1 MQTNLEFTVIF
12 LIRTRSDGVNLSSTL
27 SQIEEGGKAEQC
39 KKLRVGDE
47 LVNINGSALYGSRQE
62 ALILIKGSYRIL
74 KITVCR
80 RSVPVIRPHSWHLAK
95 LSSTESPHSSTSVPP
110 PPSPSPPSAM
120 QLHPGLYTLPWH
132 STADNSDLSI
142 QWNKLSR
149 HYSTDRSSSL
159 SSMDSLDPTSSQV
172 YYDSHNSPVDPAIFN
187 NKRDYEY
194 HNSPVDPAIFN
205 NIRDSAYSSFSASS
219 NMSDYTVSLRPGEA
233 CSMENIVRS
242 LGPGGP
248 ACRVNTCGNAPSLGR
263 ESGEAQDETD
273 TSTLLLKSRSLT
285 RPRVRQPEAKERPSS
300 YCFEEERRE
309 GSGERGGGGG
319 KRGASIPPLPP
330 TRKDSFRATRGRLG
344 ITDVKDQRCISAPV
358 GIPSLSSCHVE
369 DDDDDPQNVPGVPV
383 IPSWN
388 GYPAPCKASKAEG
401 DMGNGKKNGVGNFKG
416 DSLEQYYTLI
426 SKKKDSLV
434 NKNLEIQEIHPDSLH
449 LPALEIS
456 SSSSISGSSS
466 LPPDSSIDPEPPGE
480 ANHLLPQNKHCS
492 SGLYRQSVPEKLLS
506 QLRHL
511 EFSSD
516 SSDHSSV
523 SPSSSQWSR
532 SPLNPPREDLG
543 GDIGSHD
550 TSLLLLQQNTGEWEQ
565 RSQCSTPGLVDTDG
579 IGEAGEVSVVVWKSR
594 EVVAAA
600 GNCLSPIQVQHPW
613 GRSVS
618 VPGSGEPSGDCTQGE
633 VSPERIWETDF
644 GPLSAAASVDS
655 LLEGSHR
662 GGGRRDDNEGKV
674 LMKKPRSHRSS
685 RSRRR
690 SERFATNLRN
700 EIQHK
705 KAQLS
710 KSKGPGGLLYSGE
723 TVEEEGPDLEIQDL
737 VRKEAED
744 VDPPAKESSSQGV
757 YTCSDISLSAPAPGG
772 LNRLSSSSTLQLH
785 QPSLAPVSALQPP
798 RDEEPEPPG
807 KQDQAT
813 YSSRTPQRSVPTL
826 PSWGMGIQ
834 VVEELAPAGKSR
846 RWRWTPEHKLQP
858 EVDTDRRG
866 ERVGVALGVSGRGRA
881 SSASSSSST
890 TCSSHT
896 EESDILPFADRCKFF
911 EETSRSILVS
921 NLPGLTR
928 RRQRPDRHEGQPHLS
943 MLENQRGGYGQG
955 QAQRRYSYQGGF
967 ERESPL
973 LINTMEARR
982 QSVSGNREREKE
994 REKER
999 EMERE
1004 VRAREREREREERA
1018 RERERERE
1026 ERATERE
1033 RLLERE
1039 EMVREREREERARER
1054 EMALEGEREEERQRE
1069 ERARL
1074 RELEMERE
1082 RGIEREQDSEM
1093 EKERQSERERK
1104 RERERK
1110 SLSSAQDL
1118 FASQSQPHAYP
1129 QNHSH
1134 PQIQMEAPRSAF
1146 HPVNTAL
1153 LQDNQALHQGY
1164 PPQSYTPTEAY
1175 PAASRPLPWEQTQI
1189 NRKFSLTER
1198 DYPRYRRD
1206 SSTGPP
1212 NCTITVTPDY
1222 HHHQQ
1227 VSQSGGCWNGLLSAC
1242 SVDEED
1248 HHQTSMVVNPTSY
1261 SSSSLLRSRAMS
1273 ENDLHFGSTHRR
1285 TSPSVA
1291 MATPLSELE
1300 EGGGIEG
1307 GRVGVGGIRGAAN
1320 KNKTLPPPR
1329 PPPPKW
1335 EQFHRRRA
1343 SHHTLLSSP
1352 LFSTSV
1358 SSSIHPLVNPTPP
1371 PLPLI
1376 PPEGPTSHPSSH
1388 PCHPEKSEM
1397 TRQRSYSLPP
1407 QREELEGCQRC
1418 IRSQVQEWRFPQSSP
1433 SPGFTHT
1440 AFRPVAPPQRDKD
1453 TPPRYNNTLPP
1464 SESCVRLYNM
1474 VDQDCPAVLKP
1485 ISHRQQ
1491 RARAEWERTPSPRV
1505 HSFSGQLTIE
1515 NGVISPESYFA
1526 MTYEQQQ
1533 QLQQNRRLRNHPHN
1547 NNDKPELEHELLELE
1562 PESDF
1567 GPSPA
1572 QSLEQEVDIPM
1583 ETDIDDS
1590 QEEGLPEDEE
1600 PIRTELQG
1608 FALPVTVLETD
1619 IDTLPN
1625 QEALPAGRMT
1635 VENGSLDG
1643 EMEDQGMRTREELM
1657 EELFP
1662 QSIEGEAGTESW
1674 RGAYRSPNLEHNTDS
1689 LDRRSGASSSC
1700 SSYYS
1705 TSAAKAQLLTQMK
1718 DYCSDTR
1725 DTDDDDEDLSYK
1737 RQLMESLRKKLGILR
1752 EAQRGLQEDIRANAQ
1767 LGEEVESLVLA
1778 FCKPNEVD
1786 KFRMFIGDMDKV
1798 VSLLLSLSGR
1808 LLRVESSLDNLEA
1821 ETGHY
1826 ERLPLLEKKRQLL
1839 VQLSEA
1845 QDLKEHVDR
1854 REQVVGRVLR
1864 RCLSQEQHRDYS
1876 HYVKMKAALLVE
1888 QRQLEDKIRL
1898 GEEQLRGLRES
1909 LGMGL
1914 GMSMG
1919 YGHY

>member
-1 MQTNLEFTVIF
+1 MCVCS
-12 LIRTRSDGVNLSSTL
+12 RSLSR
-27 SQIEEGGKAEQC
+27 C
-39 KKLRVGDE
+39 
-47 LVNINGSALYGSRQE
+47 
-62 ALILIKGSYRIL
+62 
-74 KITVCR
+74 
-80 RSVPVIRPHSWHLAK
+80 SVPVIRPHSWYLAK
-95 LSSTESPHSSTSVPP
+95 LSSTESPHSSTPVPP
-110 PPSPSPPSAM
+110 PPPPSPPSAM
-120 QLHPGLYTLPWH
+120 QLHPGPYTLPWH

-159 SSMDSLDPTSSQV
+159 SSMDSLDPPSSQV
-172 YYDSHNSPVDPAIFN
+172 DND
-187 NKRDYEY
+187 Y

-233 CSMENIVRS
+233 CSMENILRS

-248 ACRVNTCGNAPSLGR
+248 ACRVYACGNAPSLGR
-263 ESGEAQDETD
+263 ESGEAQDETG
-273 TSTLLLKSRSLT
+273 TSTLLLKH
-285 RPRVRQPEAKERPSS
+285 PEAKERPSS
-300 YCFEEERRE
+300 YC
-309 GSGERGGGGG
+309 GG

-358 GIPSLSSCHVE
+358 GIPSLFSCHVE
-369 DDDDDPQNVPGVPV
+369 DDGDDPQNVPG
-383 IPSWN
+383 
-388 GYPAPCKASKAEG
+388 G
-401 DMGNGKKNGVGNFKG
+401 DMGNGKKNGN
-416 DSLEQYYTLI
+416 S
-426 SKKKDSLV
+426 
-434 NKNLEIQEIHPDSLH
+434 EIQEIHPDSLH

-456 SSSSISGSSS
+456 SSSSIPGSSS
-466 LPPDSSIDPEPPGE
+466 LPPDSSIDPDPPGE

-511 EFSSD
+511 EFS
-516 SSDHSSV
+516 
-523 SPSSSQWSR
+523 R
-532 SPLNPPREDLG
+532 
-543 GDIGSHD
+543 SHD
-550 TSLLLLQQNTGEWEQ
+550 TSLLLLQQNTGE
-565 RSQCSTPGLVDTDG
+565 
-579 IGEAGEVSVVVWKSR
+579 

-600 GNCLSPIQVQHPW
+600 GNRLSPIQVQHPW
-613 GRSVS
+613 GRPLVS
-618 VPGSGEPSGDCTQGE
+618 VPGSWEPSGDY
-633 VSPERIWETDF
+633 
-644 GPLSAAASVDS
+644 S

-662 GGGRRDDNEGKV
+662 GGAGRRDDNEGKV

-685 RSRRR
+685 RARRR

-710 KSKGPGGLLYSGE
+710 NSKGPGGLLYSGE
-723 TVEEEGPDLEIQDL
+723 TVEEEEGPDLKIQDL

-785 QPSLAPVSALQPP
+785 QPP
-798 RDEEPEPPG
+798 
-807 KQDQAT
+807 
-813 YSSRTPQRSVPTL
+813 PQRSVPTL

-858 EVDTDRRG
+858 EIDTDRRG

-928 RRQRPDRHEGQPHLS
+928 RMQRPDRHERQPHLS

-994 REKER
+994 REREKQREKER

-1026 ERATERE
+1026 ERVTERE
-1033 RLLERE
+1033 
-1039 EMVREREREERARER
+1039 
-1054 EMALEGEREEERQRE
+1054 
-1069 ERARL
+1069 
-1074 RELEMERE
+1074 RELEMESE

-1110 SLSSAQDL
+1110 SLCSAQDL
-1118 FASQSQPHAYP
+1118 FASQSQPRAYP
-1129 QNHSH
+1129 QTHSH
-1134 PQIQMEAPRSAF
+1134 PQTQMEAPRSAF

-1164 PPQSYTPTEAY
+1164 PPQSYTPTEASFIQY
-1175 PAASRPLPWEQTQI
+1175 LEMLNSI

-1212 NCTITVTPDY
+1212 NCAIT
-1222 HHHQQ
+1222 
-1227 VSQSGGCWNGLLSAC
+1227 
-1242 SVDEED
+1242 D

-1261 SSSSLLRSRAMS
+1261 SSSSLLRSRVMS

-1291 MATPLSELE
+1291 MVTPLSELE

-1343 SHHTLLSSP
+1343 SHHTLFSSP
-1352 LFSTSV
+1352 LLSTSV
-1358 SSSIHPLVNPTPP
+1358 SSSIHPL
-1371 PLPLI
+1371 
-1376 PPEGPTSHPSSH
+1376 GPTSHSSSH

-1407 QREELEGCQRC
+1407 QMEELEGCQRC
-1418 IRSQVQEWRFPQSSP
+1418 IRSQVQELRFSQSPP

-1453 TPPRYNNTLPP
+1453 TPPRYNDTLPP

-1474 VDQDCPAVLKP
+1474 VDQDSPAVLKP

-1526 MTYEQQQ
+1526 MSYEQQQ

-1547 NNDKPELEHELLELE
+1547 NNDKPELEQELLELE

-1619 IDTLPN
+1619 IDTLPD
-1625 QEALPAGRMT
+1625 QEASPAGRMT

>member
-1 MQTNLEFTVIF
+1 
-12 LIRTRSDGVNLSSTL
+12 
-27 SQIEEGGKAEQC
+27 
-39 KKLRVGDE
+39 
-47 LVNINGSALYGSRQE
+47 
-62 ALILIKGSYRIL
+62 
-74 KITVCR
+74 
-80 RSVPVIRPHSWHLAK
+80 
-95 LSSTESPHSSTSVPP
+95 
-110 PPSPSPPSAM
+110 M
-120 QLHPGLYTLPWH
+120 QLHPGPYTLPWH

-142 QWNKLSR
+142 QWNQLSR

-159 SSMDSLDPTSSQV
+159 GSMDSLDPPSSQV

-187 NKRDYEY
+187 NKRDYDY

-205 NIRDSAYSSFSASS
+205 NKRDSAYSSFSASS
-219 NMSDYTVSLRPGEA
+219 NMSDNNVSLRPGEA
-233 CSMENIVRS
+233 CSMENILRS

-248 ACRVNTCGNAPSLGR
+248 ACRVYACGNAPSLGR
-263 ESGEAQDETD
+263 ESGEAQDETG
-273 TSTLLLKSRSLT
+273 TSALLPKSRSLT

-309 GSGERGGGGG
+309 ERREERGGGGG

-330 TRKDSFRATRGRLG
+330 TRKDSFRATKGRLG

-358 GIPSLSSCHVE
+358 GIPSLFRCHAE
-369 DDDDDPQNVPGVPV
+369 DGDDNPQNVSGVPV

-401 DMGNGKKNGVGNFKG
+401 DMGIGKRNGVGNFKG

-426 SKKKDSLV
+426 SKKKYSLV
-434 NKNLEIQEIHPDSLH
+434 NKNSEIQEIHPDSLH
-449 LPALEIS
+449 LPTLERS
-456 SSSSISGSSS
+456 SSSSIPGSSS
-466 LPPDSSIDPEPPGE
+466 LPPDSSIDPDPSGE

-516 SSDHSSV
+516 PSDHSSV
-523 SPSSSQWSR
+523 SLSSSKWSH
-532 SPLNPPREDLG
+532 SPLNPPSEDLG

-550 TSLLLLQQNTGEWEQ
+550 ASLLLLQQNQWEWEG
-565 RSQCSTPGLVDTDG
+565 RSPCSTPGLVDIDG
-579 IGEAGEVSVVVWKSR
+579 IGEAGEVSVVVWESR

-600 GNCLSPIQVQHPW
+600 GNLLSPIQVQYPW
-613 GRSVS
+613 GRPVS
-618 VPGSGEPSGDCTQGE
+618 VPGPGEPSGNCTQGE
-633 VSPERIWETDF
+633 VSSERVWETDF

-655 LLEGSHR
+655 LLEGSLR
-662 GGGRRDDNEGKV
+662 GGGGRRDDNEGEV

-685 RSRRR
+685 RARRR

-723 TVEEEGPDLEIQDL
+723 TVEEEEGPYLEIKDL
-737 VRKEAED
+737 QRKEAED
-744 VDPPAKESSSQGV
+744 LDPPAKESSSQGV

-785 QPSLAPVSALQPP
+785 QLSLATVSALQPP
-798 RDEEPEPPG
+798 RDKEPEPPG
-807 KQDQAT
+807 NQDQAT
-813 YSSRTPQRSVPTL
+813 DSSRTPQRSDPTL
-826 PSWGMGIQ
+826 PSCGMGIQ

-858 EVDTDRRG
+858 EIGTNRRG

-921 NLPGLTR
+921 NLPGLTS
-928 RRQRPDRHEGQPHLS
+928 RRQRPDRHERQPHLL
-943 MLENQRGGYGQG
+943 MLENQGGGYGQG

-973 LINTMEARR
+973 LISTIEARR
-982 QSVSGNREREKE
+982 QSVSGNREREREKE

-1004 VRAREREREREERA
+1004 E

-1033 RLLERE
+1033 RLFERE
-1039 EMVREREREERARER
+1039 EMEREREREDRARER
-1054 EMALEGEREEERQRE
+1054 EMALEREREEERQRE

-1082 RGIEREQDSEM
+1082 REIEREQDSEM

-1118 FASQSQPHAYP
+1118 FASQSQPHAHP
-1129 QNHSH
+1129 QPHSYSH
-1134 PQIQMEAPRSAF
+1134 PQTQNEAPRSAF

-1153 LQDNQALHQGY
+1153 LQDNQALHQRY

-1212 NCTITVTPDY
+1212 NCAITVTPDY
-1222 HHHQQ
+1222 HHQQ

-1242 SVDEED
+1242 SMDEED
-1248 HHQTSMVVNPTSY
+1248 HHQMSMVVNPTSY

-1273 ENDLHFGSTHRR
+1273 ENDLHFGSTYRR

-1291 MATPLSELE
+1291 MATPLSELV

-1307 GRVGVGGIRGAAN
+1307 GRMGVGGIRGAAN

-1343 SHHTLLSSP
+1343 SHHTLFTSP

-1358 SSSIHPLVNPTPP
+1358 SSSVHPLVNPTPP

-1376 PPEGPTSHPSSH
+1376 PPEGPTSCPSSH
-1388 PCHPEKSEM
+1388 PCHHEKSEM

-1418 IRSQVQEWRFPQSSP
+1418 IRSQVQECRFSQAPL

-1453 TPPRYNNTLPP
+1453 TPPRDTLPP
-1464 SESCVRLYNM
+1464 SESCVRLCNM
-1474 VDQDCPAVLKP
+1474 ADQDCPAVLKP

-1491 RARAEWERTPSPRV
+1491 RARAEWERTPSSRV
-1505 HSFSGQLTIE
+1505 HSVSGQLTIE

-1526 MTYEQQQ
+1526 MGYEQQ
-1533 QLQQNRRLRNHPHN
+1533 QLQQNRRLRNHPN
-1547 NNDKPELEHELLELE
+1547 NNNNKPELEQELLELE

-1572 QSLEQEVDIPM
+1572 QSLEQEADIPM

-1600 PIRTELQG
+1600 PIRTELQC

-1619 IDTLPN
+1619 IDTLPD

-1635 VENGSLDG
+1635 VENWSLDG
-1643 EMEDQGMRTREELM
+1643 EIEDQGMRTREELM

-1864 RCLSQEQHRDYS
+1864 RCLSPEQHRDYS

>member
-1 MQTNLEFTVIF
+1 METVEQLVSFNHIPVQLNGGTPWGFTLKGGLEHGEP
-12 LIRTRSDGVNLSSTL
+12 LIITK
-27 SQIEEGGKAEQC
+27 IEEGGKAEQC

-74 KITVCR
+74 KITVC
-80 RSVPVIRPHSWHLAK
+80 
-95 LSSTESPHSSTSVPP
+95 
-110 PPSPSPPSAM
+110 
-120 QLHPGLYTLPWH
+120 
-132 STADNSDLSI
+132 SDLSI

-159 SSMDSLDPTSSQV
+159 SSMDSLDPPSSQV

-187 NKRDYEY
+187 NKRDYDY

-233 CSMENIVRS
+233 CSMENILRS

-248 ACRVNTCGNAPSLGR
+248 ACRVYACGNAPSLGR
-263 ESGEAQDETD
+263 ESGEAQDETG

-309 GSGERGGGGG
+309 GRGEKGGGGG
-319 KRGASIPPLPP
+319 KRGVSIPPLPP

-358 GIPSLSSCHVE
+358 GIPSLFSCHVE

-383 IPSWN
+383 ILSWN
-388 GYPAPCKASKAEG
+388 GYPAPCKVAEG

-426 SKKKDSLV
+426 SKKKDTLV
-434 NKNLEIQEIHPDSLH
+434 NKNSGIQEIHPDSLH

-456 SSSSISGSSS
+456 SSSSIPGSSS
-466 LPPDSSIDPEPPGE
+466 LPPDSSIDPDPPGE

-565 RSQCSTPGLVDTDG
+565 RSQCSTPGLVDIDG
-579 IGEAGEVSVVVWKSR
+579 IGEAGEVSVVVWESR

-600 GNCLSPIQVQHPW
+600 GSLLSPIQVQHPW
-613 GRSVS
+613 GRPVS
-618 VPGSGEPSGDCTQGE
+618 LPGSGEPSGDCTQGE
-633 VSPERIWETDF
+633 VSSERIWETDF

-662 GGGRRDDNEGKV
+662 GGGGGRRDDNEGKV

-685 RSRRR
+685 RARRR

-723 TVEEEGPDLEIQDL
+723 TVEEEEGPDLEIQDL

-744 VDPPAKESSSQGV
+744 VDLPAKESSSQGV

-798 RDEEPEPPG
+798 RDEEPEPQG

-813 YSSRTPQRSVPTL
+813 DSSRTPQRSVPNL

-858 EVDTDRRG
+858 EIDTDRRG
-866 ERVGVALGVSGRGRA
+866 ERVRVALGVSGRGRA

-921 NLPGLTR
+921 NLPSLTR
-928 RRQRPDRHEGQPHLS
+928 RRQRPDRHERQPHLS

-994 REKER
+994 REREKQREKER

-1129 QNHSH
+1129 QTHSH
-1134 PQIQMEAPRSAF
+1134 PQTQMEAPRSAF

-1164 PPQSYTPTEAY
+1164 PPQSYTPTEASIGY
-1175 PAASRPLPWEQTQI
+1175 CYTI
-1189 NRKFSLTER
+1189 
-1198 DYPRYRRD
+1198 PR
-1206 SSTGPP
+1206 
-1212 NCTITVTPDY
+1212 
-1222 HHHQQ
+1222 H
-1227 VSQSGGCWNGLLSAC
+1227 
-1242 SVDEED
+1242 
-1248 HHQTSMVVNPTSY
+1248 
-1261 SSSSLLRSRAMS
+1261 
-1273 ENDLHFGSTHRR
+1273 
-1285 TSPSVA
+1285 
-1291 MATPLSELE
+1291 
-1300 EGGGIEG
+1300 
-1307 GRVGVGGIRGAAN
+1307 
-1320 KNKTLPPPR
+1320 
-1329 PPPPKW
+1329 
-1335 EQFHRRRA
+1335 
-1343 SHHTLLSSP
+1343 
-1352 LFSTSV
+1352 
-1358 SSSIHPLVNPTPP
+1358 
-1371 PLPLI
+1371 
-1376 PPEGPTSHPSSH
+1376 
-1388 PCHPEKSEM
+1388 
-1397 TRQRSYSLPP
+1397 
-1407 QREELEGCQRC
+1407 
-1418 IRSQVQEWRFPQSSP
+1418 
-1433 SPGFTHT
+1433 THT
-1440 AFRPVAPPQRDKD
+1440 HK
-1453 TPPRYNNTLPP
+1453 
-1464 SESCVRLYNM
+1464 
-1474 VDQDCPAVLKP
+1474 
-1485 ISHRQQ
+1485 
-1491 RARAEWERTPSPRV
+1491 RT
-1505 HSFSGQLTIE
+1505 G
-1515 NGVISPESYFA
+1515 
-1526 MTYEQQQ
+1526 
-1533 QLQQNRRLRNHPHN
+1533 
-1547 NNDKPELEHELLELE
+1547 
-1562 PESDF
+1562 
-1567 GPSPA
+1567 
-1572 QSLEQEVDIPM
+1572 
-1583 ETDIDDS
+1583 
-1590 QEEGLPEDEE
+1590 
-1600 PIRTELQG
+1600 
-1608 FALPVTVLETD
+1608 
-1619 IDTLPN
+1619 
-1625 QEALPAGRMT
+1625 
-1635 VENGSLDG
+1635 
-1643 EMEDQGMRTREELM
+1643 
-1657 EELFP
+1657 
-1662 QSIEGEAGTESW
+1662 
-1674 RGAYRSPNLEHNTDS
+1674 
-1689 LDRRSGASSSC
+1689 
-1700 SSYYS
+1700 
-1705 TSAAKAQLLTQMK
+1705 
-1718 DYCSDTR
+1718 
-1725 DTDDDDEDLSYK
+1725 
-1737 RQLMESLRKKLGILR
+1737 
-1752 EAQRGLQEDIRANAQ
+1752 
-1767 LGEEVESLVLA
+1767 
-1778 FCKPNEVD
+1778 
-1786 KFRMFIGDMDKV
+1786 
-1798 VSLLLSLSGR
+1798 
-1808 LLRVESSLDNLEA
+1808 
-1821 ETGHY
+1821 
-1826 ERLPLLEKKRQLL
+1826 
-1839 VQLSEA
+1839 
-1845 QDLKEHVDR
+1845 
-1854 REQVVGRVLR
+1854 
-1864 RCLSQEQHRDYS
+1864 
-1876 HYVKMKAALLVE
+1876 
-1888 QRQLEDKIRL
+1888 
-1898 GEEQLRGLRES
+1898 
-1909 LGMGL
+1909 
-1914 GMSMG
+1914 
-1919 YGHY
+1919 